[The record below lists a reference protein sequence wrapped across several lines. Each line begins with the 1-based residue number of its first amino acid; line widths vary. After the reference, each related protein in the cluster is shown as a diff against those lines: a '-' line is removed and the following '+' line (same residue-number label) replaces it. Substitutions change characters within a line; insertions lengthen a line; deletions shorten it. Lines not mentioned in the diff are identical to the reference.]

1 MWLII
6 KFLES
11 LLGRFKRK
19 DVVTLADEALVKE
32 YLATQDEYLFSILY
46 NRYSS
51 KIYAKCVSM
60 LKNMEA
66 AQDSTH
72 DIFIKVLTNMAKFN
86 QQSKFSTWLFSI
98 TYNHCIDLIR
108 KKKKTLFA
116 DIPIEKL
123 DQEDDEISDAFL
135 METQLGRMKYVL
147 EKMEADEKTILLMK
161 YQDDLSIK
169 EIGDILAKEESATKM
184 RIKRAKF
191 KFKLIYDDM
200 YKNTDL

>member
-19 DVVTLADEALVKE
+19 DVVALADEALVKE